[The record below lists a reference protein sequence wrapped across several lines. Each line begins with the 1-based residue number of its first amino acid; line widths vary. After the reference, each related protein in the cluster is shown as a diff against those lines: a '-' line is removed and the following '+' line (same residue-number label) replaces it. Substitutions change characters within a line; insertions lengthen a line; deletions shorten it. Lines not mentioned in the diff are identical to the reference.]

1 MLLQPDPTIH
11 RQVVATAR
19 EVLQRD
25 PSASVSRIA
34 RDAGV
39 SRATFYRHFGSRGAL
54 LQAVEMEAP
63 VPARERVLEAAAEL
77 IGQGGLHS
85 FSMERLATAAGVSRA
100 TVYRL
105 YPTKAAL
112 FGEIVRH
119 FSPFEPAIAV
129 VSANAHRPPQEVI
142 PMLVRTFV
150 SVAAPR
156 LGLLRAILLEASSLT
171 PDAVTGVQ
179 PFMPQ
184 AIGALAG
191 YLASHM
197 DAGLLRRMD
206 PILAVQALMG
216 PIFIHLLTRP
226 IAQRL
231 LDFEMGMDEA
241 VDELTATILGG
252 LAA

>member
-85 FSMERLATAAGVSRA
+85 FSRC
-100 TVYRL
+100 
-105 YPTKAAL
+105 
-112 FGEIVRH
+112 
-119 FSPFEPAIAV
+119 
-129 VSANAHRPPQEVI
+129 SA
-142 PMLVRTFV
+142 
-150 SVAAPR
+150 S
-156 LGLLRAILLEASSLT
+156 GCWC
-171 PDAVTGVQ
+171 
-179 PFMPQ
+179 
-184 AIGALAG
+184 
-191 YLASHM
+191 
-197 DAGLLRRMD
+197 
-206 PILAVQALMG
+206 
-216 PIFIHLLTRP
+216 
-226 IAQRL
+226 
-231 LDFEMGMDEA
+231 
-241 VDELTATILGG
+241 
-252 LAA
+252 